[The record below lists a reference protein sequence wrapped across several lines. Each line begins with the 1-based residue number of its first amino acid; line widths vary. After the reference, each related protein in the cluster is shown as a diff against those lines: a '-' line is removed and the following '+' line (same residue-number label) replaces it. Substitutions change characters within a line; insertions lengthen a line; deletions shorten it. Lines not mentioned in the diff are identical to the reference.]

1 MKKRLLAVLAALS
14 LGFFAVAEEAA
25 PVVDAAAEETA
36 AVFTED
42 QTAAIAEIATGSAES
57 EAYAIWFLIGA
68 ALVFF
73 MQCGFAMVETGF
85 TRAKNAGNIIM
96 KNLMD
101 FCIGTPM
108 FMLLGFGLMMSE
120 DYLFGLIGV
129 PNMDL
134 FTKFADGDWSSFVFN
149 LVFCATAA
157 TIVSGS
163 MAERTKFS
171 SYCIYSAVISAVV
184 YPIEAGW
191 VWNSNGWLV
200 NMGFV
205 DFAGSAAIHS
215 VGGTA
220 ALIGACFLG
229 ARIGKYDRDANGK
242 VIKVHAIP
250 GHSLTL
256 GALGTFIL
264 WFGWYGFN
272 GAACTQRLGV
282 GGLAA
287 VFTTTTIA
295 PAIACVTTMIFTWI
309 KNGKPDVSMTLNASL
324 AGLVAITAPCATVDA
339 LGATV
344 IGFVAGI
351 LVVVVIEGLDTKLHI
366 DDPVGAVGVHLANGI
381 WGTIAD
387 GLFNVESGVFYGGGF
402 EHLGIQCLGEVS
414 IVAWT
419 AVCMVIVFAA
429 IKKFHGLRA
438 SREEE
443 LIGLDKLEHGI
454 DSSYAGF
461 IMTPQVMTGSS
472 SMEGEPVSPELS
484 VPVTQASSKPDA
496 KFNKVVIIAR
506 QSKFDELKAA
516 MNEIGVTGMTV
527 TNVMGCGAQHGKTEK
542 YRGVPLDMTLLP
554 KIKVETVVSE
564 VPVEKVIEAAKK
576 SLYTGHI
583 GDGKIFVYPVENVV
597 KVRTG
602 EQGYEALQD

>member
-1 MKKRLLAVLAALS
+1 M
-14 LGFFAVAEEAA
+14 
-25 PVVDAAAEETA
+25 
-36 AVFTED
+36 
-42 QTAAIAEIATGSAES
+42 S
-57 EAYAIWFLIGA
+57 EVWGVWFLIGA

-101 FCIGTPM
+101 FCIGTPC

-120 DYLFGLIGV
+120 NYFFGLIGK
-129 PNMDL
+129 PNMQL
-134 FTKFADGDWSSFVFN
+134 FTNFAELDWSSFVFN

-157 TIVSGS
+157 TIVSGA

-171 SYCIYSAVISAVV
+171 AYCIYSAIISAVV

-191 VWNSNGWLV
+191 VWNSQGWLV
-200 NMGFV
+200 NLGFV

-220 ALIGACFLG
+220 ALIGAIFLG
-229 ARIGKYDRDANGK
+229 PRIGKYDYDKSGK
-242 VIKVHAIP
+242 VTKVHAIP

-272 GAACTQRLGV
+272 GAACTQLLGV

-295 PAIACVTTMIFTWI
+295 PALAAVTTMIFTWL

-339 LGATV
+339 LGASI
-344 IGFVAGI
+344 IGIVAGI
-351 LVVVVIEGLDTKLHI
+351 LVVVVVEGLDLKLHI

-381 WGTIAD
+381 WGTLAD
-387 GLFNVESGVFYGGGF
+387 GLFNVESGLFYGGGF
-402 EHLGIQCLGEVS
+402 KHLGVQCLGELA

-419 AVCMVIVFAA
+419 TVCMIIAFSL

-443 LIGLDKLEHGI
+443 VVGLDKLEHGI
-454 DSSYAGF
+454 DSAYGDFVLA
-461 IMTPQVMTGSS
+461 PQVMTAGQAGSS
-472 SMEGEPVSPELS
+472 DVAGS
-484 VPVTQASSKPDA
+484 VPVEKAVPVTKATSRPDA
-496 KFNKVVIIAR
+496 KFHMVTIITR
-506 QSKFDELKAA
+506 PSKFDELKSA
-516 MNEIGVTGMTV
+516 MNDINVTGMTLS
-527 TNVMGCGAQHGKTEK
+527 NVLGCGVQHGNVQK
-542 YRGVPLDMTLLP
+542 YRGVEMDMTLLP
-554 KIKVETVVSE
+554 KIKVDIVVSE
-564 VPVEKVIEAAKK
+564 VPVDLVITAAKEV
-576 SLYTGHI
+576 LYTGHI
-583 GDGKIFVYPVENVV
+583 GDGKIFVYDVENVV

-602 EQGYEALQD
+602 EEGYEALQD

>member
-1 MKKRLLAVLAALS
+1 M
-14 LGFFAVAEEAA
+14 
-25 PVVDAAAEETA
+25 
-36 AVFTED
+36 
-42 QTAAIAEIATGSAES
+42 S
-57 EAYAIWFLIGA
+57 EVWGVWFLIGA

-101 FCIGTPM
+101 FCIGTPC

-120 DYLFGLIGV
+120 NYFFGFIGK
-129 PNMDL
+129 PNMQL
-134 FTKFADGDWSSFVFN
+134 FTNFAELDWSSFVFN

-157 TIVSGS
+157 TIVSGA

-171 SYCIYSAVISAVV
+171 AYCIYSAIISAVV

-191 VWNSNGWLV
+191 VWNSQGWLV
-200 NMGFV
+200 NLGFV

-220 ALIGACFLG
+220 ALIGAIFLG
-229 ARIGKYDRDANGK
+229 PRIGKYDYDKSGK
-242 VIKVHAIP
+242 VTKVHAIP

-272 GAACTQRLGV
+272 GAACTQLLGV

-295 PAIACVTTMIFTWI
+295 PALAAVTTMIFTWV

-339 LGATV
+339 LGASI
-344 IGFVAGI
+344 IGIVAGI
-351 LVVVVIEGLDTKLHI
+351 LVVVVVEGLDLKLHI

-387 GLFNVESGVFYGGGF
+387 GLFNVESGLFYGGGF
-402 EHLGIQCLGEVS
+402 KHLGVQCLGEIA

-419 AVCMVIVFAA
+419 TVCMIIAFAL

-443 LIGLDKLEHGI
+443 VVGLDKLEHGI
-454 DSSYAGF
+454 DSAYGDFVLA
-461 IMTPQVMTGSS
+461 PQVMTAGQSGSS
-472 SMEGEPVSPELS
+472 DVAGSVSVEKA
-484 VPVTQASSKPDA
+484 VPVTKATSRPDA
-496 KFNKVVIIAR
+496 KFHMVTIITR
-506 QSKFDELKAA
+506 PSKFDELKSA
-516 MNEIGVTGMTV
+516 MNDINVTGMTV
-527 TNVMGCGAQHGKTEK
+527 SNVLGCGVQHGNVQK
-542 YRGVPLDMTLLP
+542 YRGVEMDMTLLP
-554 KIKVETVVSE
+554 KIKVDIVVSE
-564 VPVEKVIEAAKK
+564 VPVDLVITAAKEV
-576 SLYTGHI
+576 LYTGHI
-583 GDGKIFVYPVENVV
+583 GDGKIFVYDVENVV

-602 EQGYEALQD
+602 EEGYEALQD

>member
-1 MKKRLLAVLAALS
+1 M
-14 LGFFAVAEEAA
+14 
-25 PVVDAAAEETA
+25 
-36 AVFTED
+36 
-42 QTAAIAEIATGSAES
+42 S
-57 EAYAIWFLIGA
+57 EVWGVWFLIGA

-96 KNLMD
+96 KNMMD

-120 DYLFGLIGV
+120 NYFFGFIGK
-129 PNMDL
+129 PNLQL
-134 FTKFADGDWSSFVFN
+134 FTNFAELDWSAFVFN

-171 SYCIYSAVISAVV
+171 AYCIYSAVISAVV

-191 VWNSNGWLV
+191 VWNSQGWLV
-200 NMGFV
+200 QLGFV

-220 ALIGACFLG
+220 ALIGAIFLG
-229 ARIGKYDRDANGK
+229 PRIGKYSYDNAGK
-242 VIKVHAIP
+242 VTKVHAIP

-272 GAACTQRLGV
+272 GAACTQLLGV

-295 PAIACVTTMIFTWI
+295 PALAAVTTMIFTWI

-339 LGATV
+339 LGASI
-344 IGFVAGI
+344 IGIVAGI
-351 LVVVVIEGLDTKLHI
+351 IVVVVIEFLDLKLHI
-366 DDPVGAVGVHLANGI
+366 DDPVGAVGVHFANGI
-381 WGTIAD
+381 WGTLAD
-387 GLFNVESGVFYGGGF
+387 GLFNVESGVFYGGGWHHF
-402 EHLGIQCLGEVS
+402 GIQALGEGA

-419 AVCMVIVFAA
+419 TVCMLITFSL

-438 SREEE
+438 SKEEE
-443 LIGLDKLEHGI
+443 TIGLDKLEHGI

-461 IMTPQVMTGSS
+461 IMAPQVMT
-472 SMEGEPVSPELS
+472 EGAAGGAKPVPVEKA
-484 VPVTQASSKPDA
+484 VPVTKASSKPDA
-496 KFNKVVIIAR
+496 KFHMVTIITR

-516 MNEIGVTGMTV
+516 MNDINVTGMTV
-527 TNVMGCGAQHGKTEK
+527 TNVLGCGIQHGKTQK
-542 YRGVPLDMTLLP
+542 YRGAEIDMTLLP
-554 KIKVETVVSE
+554 KIKVDIVVSE
-564 VPVEKVIEAAKK
+564 VPVDLVITAAKEV
-576 SLYTGHI
+576 LYTGNI
-583 GDGKIFVYPVENVV
+583 GDGKIFVYDVENVV

-602 EQGYEALQD
+602 EEGYEALQD

>member
-1 MKKRLLAVLAALS
+1 M
-14 LGFFAVAEEAA
+14 
-25 PVVDAAAEETA
+25 
-36 AVFTED
+36 
-42 QTAAIAEIATGSAES
+42 S
-57 EAYAIWFLIGA
+57 EVWGVWFLIGA

-96 KNLMD
+96 KNMMD

-120 DYLFGLIGV
+120 NYFFGFIGK
-129 PNMDL
+129 PNLQL
-134 FTKFADGDWSSFVFN
+134 FTNFAELDWSAFVFN

-171 SYCIYSAVISAVV
+171 AYCIYSAVISAVV

-191 VWNSNGWLV
+191 VWNSQGWLV
-200 NMGFV
+200 QLGFV

-220 ALIGACFLG
+220 ALIGAIFLG
-229 ARIGKYDRDANGK
+229 PRIGKYSYDKAGK
-242 VIKVHAIP
+242 VTKVHAIP

-272 GAACTQRLGV
+272 GAACTQLLGV

-295 PAIACVTTMIFTWI
+295 PALAAVTTMIFTWI

-339 LGATV
+339 LGASI
-344 IGFVAGI
+344 IGIVAGI
-351 LVVVVIEGLDTKLHI
+351 IVVVVIEFLDLKLHI
-366 DDPVGAVGVHLANGI
+366 DDPVGAVGVHFANGI
-381 WGTIAD
+381 WGTLAD
-387 GLFNVESGVFYGGGF
+387 GLFNVESGVFYGGGWHHF
-402 EHLGIQCLGEVS
+402 GIQALGEGA

-419 AVCMVIVFAA
+419 TVCMLITFSL

-438 SREEE
+438 SKEEE
-443 LIGLDKLEHGI
+443 TIGLDKLEHGI

-461 IMTPQVMTGSS
+461 IMAPQVMT
-472 SMEGEPVSPELS
+472 EGAAGGAKPVPVEKA
-484 VPVTQASSKPDA
+484 VPVTKASSKPDA
-496 KFNKVVIIAR
+496 KFHMVTIITR

-516 MNEIGVTGMTV
+516 MNDINVTGMTV
-527 TNVMGCGAQHGKTEK
+527 TNVLGCGIQHGKTQK
-542 YRGVPLDMTLLP
+542 YRGAEIDMTLLP
-554 KIKVETVVSE
+554 KIKVDIVVSE
-564 VPVEKVIEAAKK
+564 VPVDLVITAAKEV
-576 SLYTGHI
+576 LYTGNI
-583 GDGKIFVYPVENVV
+583 GDGKIFVYDVENVV

-602 EQGYEALQD
+602 EEGYEALQD

>member
-1 MKKRLLAVLAALS
+1 MS
-14 LGFFAVAEEAA
+14 QMFFNVCGIF
-25 PVVDAAAEETA
+25 
-36 AVFTED
+36 FTQED
-42 QTAAIAEIATGSAES
+42 NMS
-57 EAYAIWFLIGA
+57 EVWSVWFLIGA

-120 DYLFGLIGV
+120 NYFFGLIGK
-129 PNMDL
+129 PNLQL
-134 FTKFADGDWSSFVFN
+134 FTNFADGDWSAFVFN

-171 SYCIYSAVISAVV
+171 AYCIYSAVISAVV

-191 VWNSNGWLV
+191 VWNPQGWLV
-200 NMGFV
+200 QLGFV
-205 DFAGSAAIHS
+205 DFAGGAAIHS

-220 ALIGACFLG
+220 ALIGAIFLG
-229 ARIGKYDRDANGK
+229 PRIGKYDRDENGK
-242 VIKVHAIP
+242 VTKVHAIP

-272 GAACTQRLGV
+272 GAACTQLLGV

-295 PAIACVTTMIFTWI
+295 PAVACCTTMIFTWV

-324 AGLVAITAPCATVDA
+324 AGLVAITPTCATVDA
-339 LGATV
+339 LGATA
-344 IGFVAGI
+344 IGVVAGFI
-351 LVVVVIEGLDTKLHI
+351 VVVVVEFLDLKLHI
-366 DDPVGAVGVHLANGI
+366 DDPVGAVAVHLANGI
-381 WGTIAD
+381 WGTLSD
-387 GLFNVESGVFYGGGF
+387 GLFNVENGVFYGGGF
-402 EHLGIQCLGEVS
+402 KHFGVQCLGEVS

-419 AVCMVIVFAA
+419 TVCMIITFTL
-429 IKKFHGLRA
+429 IKKLHGLRA

-443 LIGLDKLEHGI
+443 IVGLDKLEHGI

-461 IMTPQVMTGSS
+461 IMAPQVLGGDASS
-472 SMEGEPVSPELS
+472 DAAGT
-484 VPVTQASSKPDA
+484 VPVEKAVPVAKATSRPDA
-496 KFNKVVIIAR
+496 KFHMVSIVTR

-516 MNEIGVTGMTV
+516 MNDINVTGMTV
-527 TNVMGCGAQHGKTEK
+527 TNVLGCGVQHGNTQK
-542 YRGVPLDMTLLP
+542 YRGVEMDMTLLP
-554 KIKVETVVSE
+554 KIKVDIVVSE
-564 VPVEKVIEAAKK
+564 VPVDLVITAAKEV
-576 SLYTGHI
+576 LYTGHI
-583 GDGKIFVYPVENVV
+583 GDGKIFVYDVQNVV

-602 EQGYEALQD
+602 EEGYESLQD

>member
-1 MKKRLLAVLAALS
+1 MEGVTIQQ
-14 LGFFAVAEEAA
+14 V
-25 PVVDAAAEETA
+25 T
-36 AVFTED
+36 
-42 QTAAIAEIATGSAES
+42 EIAKQAAGS

-120 DYLFGLIGV
+120 NYFFGLIGK
-129 PNMDL
+129 PNLQL
-134 FTKFADGDWSSFVFN
+134 FTSFADINWSSFVFN

-171 SYCIYSAVISAVV
+171 AYCIYSAIISAVV

-191 VWNSNGWLV
+191 VWNSQGWLAQ
-200 NMGFV
+200 MGFI
-205 DFAGSAAIHS
+205 DFAGSAAIHT
-215 VGGTA
+215 VGGVA

-229 ARIGKYDRDANGK
+229 PRIGKYSYDKKGK
-242 VIKVHAIP
+242 VTKVHAIP

-272 GAACTQRLGV
+272 GAACVQLEGI

-295 PAIACVTTMIFTWI
+295 PAVAAITTMIFTWV

-324 AGLVAITAPCATVDA
+324 AGLVAITAPCACCDA
-339 LGATV
+339 LGATI
-344 IGFVAGI
+344 IGVVAGFI
-351 LVVVVIEGLDTKLHI
+351 VVVVIEFLDLKLHI
-366 DDPVGAVGVHLANGI
+366 DDPVGAVGVHLANGV
-381 WGTIAD
+381 WGTLAC
-387 GLFNVESGVFYGGGF
+387 GLFSVDTGLFYGHGWRQ
-402 EHLGIQCLGEVS
+402 LGVQALGEGA
-414 IVAWT
+414 IILWT
-419 AVCMVIVFAA
+419 TVCMLITFAL

-438 SREEE
+438 SKEEE
-443 LIGLDKLEHGI
+443 VIGLDKLEHGI
-454 DSSYAGF
+454 DSSYADF
-461 IMTPQVMTGSS
+461 MVAPQVMT
-472 SMEGEPVSPELS
+472 EGAAGIAAAPVPVDKAIPVSKG
-484 VPVTQASSKPDA
+484 SSKPDA
-496 KFNKVVIIAR
+496 KFHMVTIITR
-506 QSKFDELKAA
+506 QSKFDELKSA
-516 MNEIGVTGMTV
+516 MNDINVTGMTV
-527 TNVMGCGAQHGKTEK
+527 TNVLGCGVQHGKTQK
-542 YRGVPLDMTLLP
+542 YRGAEIDMTLLP
-554 KIKVETVVSE
+554 KIKVDIVVSE
-564 VPVEKVIEAAKK
+564 VPVDLVITAAKEV
-576 SLYTGHI
+576 LYTGNI
-583 GDGKIFVYPVENVV
+583 GDGKIFVYDVENVV

-602 EQGYEALQD
+602 EEGYEALQD